1 MKIDNYHPPKSSF
14 LSINKDMRLLIDKF
28 LANDRLCKLLF
39 YTDSNA
45 LNKTNL
51 TDEQKIGMF
60 NKNIKIVPK
69 LYVDGSVLNYM
80 IISFDNFVES
90 GNPEFRDNII
100 EFDII
105 CHFDQW
111 QLKDFDLRPYRIAA
125 EIDSMLNGQKLTG
138 IGRIEFL
145 GANQILLT
153 DEFAGICLMYRTY
166 HGEEDKKKMPNS
178 ADQEQFEQEFQEM
191 IQAQKE
197 AEKEYPNG
205 LQASLI
211 DRD

>member
-1 MKIDNYHPPKSSF
+1 MKIENYHPPKSSF

-28 LANDRLCKLLF
+28 LANDRLCNLLF
-39 YTDSNA
+39 YTDRNA
-45 LNKTNL
+45 LDKPKL

-60 NKNIKIVPK
+60 GVNLKTVPK
-69 LYVDGSVLNYM
+69 LYVDGSVLNY
-80 IISFDNFVES
+80 IIINFDNFIES
-90 GNPEFRDNII
+90 SNPEFRDNII

-125 EIDSMLNGQKLTG
+125 EIDSMLDKQKLTG
-138 IGRIEFL
+138 IGLVEFL

-153 DEFAGICLMYRTY
+153 DEFAGVCLMYRTY
-166 HGEEDKKKMPNS
+166 HGEEDKKKMPNP
-178 ADQEQFEQEFQEM
+178 ADQEQFEQEFKQM
-191 IQAQKE
+191 IESLEE
-197 AEKEYPNG
+197 AEKEYPDG

-211 DRD
+211 NRN

>member
-1 MKIDNYHPPKSSF
+1 MKKETYTYPHSSF
-14 LSINKDMRLLIDKF
+14 LSIEKDMNIIINKMF
-28 LANDRLCKLLF
+28 ENDRLKKLL
-39 YTDSNA
+39 YYNTKDC
-45 LNKTNL
+45 LNKPKL
-51 TDEQKIGMF
+51 TEEQTLSLI
-60 NKNIKIVPK
+60 NKQIKMVPK
-69 LYVDGSVLNYM
+69 LYVDKSVLNYI

-90 GNPEFRDNII
+90 GNPQFRDNII

-125 EIDSMLNGQKLTG
+125 EIDSMLDKQKLTG
-138 IGRIEFL
+138 IGLLEFY
-145 GANQILLT
+145 GAKEILLT
-153 DEFAGICLMYRTY
+153 DEFAGLCLMYKTY
-166 HGEEDKKKMPNS
+166 HGEEDKKKMPNP
-178 ADQEQFEQEFQEM
+178 ANQEEFEQEYKEM

-197 AEKEYPNG
+197 AEKDYPNG